1 MKNDGCAG
9 LNGEIACGCCCCC
22 CCELYSIAPS
32 RNRRFVARQLFEDDV
47 LPVPVVSCSC
57 R

>member
-9 LNGEIACGCCCCC
+9 LNGEIACGCCCC